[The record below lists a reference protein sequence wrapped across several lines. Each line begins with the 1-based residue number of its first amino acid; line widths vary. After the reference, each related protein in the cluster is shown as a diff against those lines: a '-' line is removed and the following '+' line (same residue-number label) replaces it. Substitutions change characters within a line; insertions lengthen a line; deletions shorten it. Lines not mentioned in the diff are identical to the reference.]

1 MENERL
7 DKPEMPAA
15 DTRKTY
21 CKPQLV
27 EYGQVQELTQGG
39 SPNALGEVGPYAPL
53 SGE

>member
-27 EYGQVQELTQGG
+27 EYGQVQELTQGE